1 MDVAGAI
8 PVMKTQARLPPLQI
22 ALFLLL
28 FVSVGC
34 GREARYSETNP
45 GPLVDGGQDFSHLD
59 QVLDEAME
67 AGLDGFAMQVVDV
80 DGRVVFRRQEG
91 QCRSRPTCPR
101 GNPDFDIALIT
112 GVASSSKW
120 VTSTTLLAALDEGVA
135 AGRWRDIAEALDDGV
150 VEGLSCAGEAG
161 PFAELTLRQLL
172 SFTSGVL
179 YDHDCIG
186 GGGTLERCGCQ
197 ILEDSV
203 DAYTTQDPAQTDP
216 RRDAHPPGTT
226 YKYGPAHHVVAA
238 AGLEAVLG
246 ESFQSLFERLV
257 VEPLDVEMGYSNELN
272 LAGSLETSVIDY
284 TRFVDA
290 LRRDLRGV
298 GPVALLSPEA
308 LLEQRSPQVPE
319 EAVVLISPSEHFA
332 YGLNVWRFC
341 TETLSADEVMALDAA
356 GLLERVDP
364 TCAEQFVLGHSGK
377 WGYTPFVDEQ
387 GRYGAVLSV
396 RQDSAGLGDQYDEE
410 QVLLSA
416 KARLLVHA
424 AMTQ

>member
-1 MDVAGAI
+1 MLPVRF
-8 PVMKTQARLPPLQI
+8 PVMKSSARRRRPPI
-22 ALFLLL
+22 AVLVVL
-28 FVSVGC
+28 VAAVGC
-34 GREARYSETNP
+34 GREAEYSQTDP
-45 GPLVDGGQDFSHLD
+45 GPLVDGGYDLSHLD
-59 QVLDEAME
+59 QALDEAMD

-91 QCRSRPTCPR
+91 QCRSTPTCPG

-120 VTSTTLLAALDEGVA
+120 VTSTTVLAALDEGVT
-135 AGRWRDIAEALDDGV
+135 AGRWVDIADALDDGV
-150 VEGLSCAGEAG
+150 VAGLSCADEAG
-161 PFAELTLRQLL
+161 PFADLTLRRLL
-172 SFTSGVL
+172 SFTSGLL

-186 GGGTLERCGCQ
+186 GGGTLESCACR

-203 DAYTTQDPAQTDP
+203 AAYTTEDPAQTAP
-216 RRDAHPPGTT
+216 RRDAHPPGST

-246 ESFQSLFERLV
+246 QSFQSLFERLV
-257 VEPLDVEMGYSNELN
+257 VDPLDVEMGFADELN
-272 LAGSLETSVIDY
+272 LAGSLRTSVVDY

-290 LRRDLRGV
+290 LRRDLRGAE
-298 GPVALLSPEA
+298 PTALLSSEA
-308 LLEQRSPQVPE
+308 LIEQRSPQVPE
-319 EAVVLISPSEHFA
+319 DAVALISPSEHFA

-341 TETLSADEVMALDAA
+341 TETLSAEEVMALDAA
-356 GLLERVDP
+356 GLVARVDP
-364 TCAEQFVLGHSGK
+364 TCAEQFVFGHSGK
-377 WGYTPFVDEQ
+377 GGYTPFVDEQ

-396 RQDSAGLGDQYDEE
+396 RQDSPGPGDQYDED

-416 KARLLVHA
+416 RVRLLVHA